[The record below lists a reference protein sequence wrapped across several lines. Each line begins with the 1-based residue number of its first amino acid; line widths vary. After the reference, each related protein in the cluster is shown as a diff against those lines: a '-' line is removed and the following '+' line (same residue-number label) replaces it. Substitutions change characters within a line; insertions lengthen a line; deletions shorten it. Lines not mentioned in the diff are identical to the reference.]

1 MGTGEW
7 LGVEMFF
14 AGLPPGENR
23 RVVEDAGL
31 AVVGDEIEISIE
43 PEGEGRFQWLLASK
57 PE

>member
-1 MGTGEW
+1 
-7 LGVEMFF
+7 MFF